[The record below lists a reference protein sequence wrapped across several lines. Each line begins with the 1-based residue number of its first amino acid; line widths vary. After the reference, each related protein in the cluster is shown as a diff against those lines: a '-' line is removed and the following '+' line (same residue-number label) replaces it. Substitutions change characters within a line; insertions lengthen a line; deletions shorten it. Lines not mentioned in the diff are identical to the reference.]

1 MKKKLPEQPRRK
13 RTTPSAAVYLD
24 DETSDR
30 FSLAVMKEREKQI
43 KKGEKPTISKSS
55 ILADY
60 IKEWLKKNKY

>member
-30 FSLAVMKEREKQI
+30 FSS
-43 KKGEKPTISKSS
+43 ISDTD
-55 ILADY
+55 LTRF
-60 IKEWLKKNKY
+60 